1 MTRAPAT
8 SCRRT
13 LAAAGAQPPRR
24 PRAGRLATGLVA
36 AATLATAL
44 AACTASS
51 SQVTRGSVFETRQ
64 HISRPQ
70 VEQAIA
76 TLYRSHPG
84 ISAFSAQGIQYTA
97 QSRSTVLRKCI
108 SGEAGTETPTVE
120 SSQVTACAPL
130 IFFVYSYGQK
140 ASVPAAVDT
149 AGKLYWYAV
158 AHITGQ
164 AGARVS
170 LDELLHSWNLPV
182 PGLPPAEALS
192 AAEASVVTT
201 ASNSIL
207 AQKSVHVVIAGQK
220 AGSAGVAQRIVAD
233 IGTETGTE
241 SIRSGTAT
249 AAIRVTRTDAYFTG
263 TPTGL
268 RTFIGLTPAAARKAG
283 SRWVDIKKGTN
294 EYKDL
299 AAEDTMAALPASIL
313 PATGNA
319 AQLSTTTIYGRK
331 VYVLDWKTAP
341 SGSGGQVSERL
352 VLAATT
358 QALPISETTT
368 ANGDSQAV
376 TLDHWGES
384 ITVRAPASAI
394 PYSRVE
400 S

>member
-1 MTRAPAT
+1 
-8 SCRRT
+8 
-13 LAAAGAQPPRR
+13 
-24 PRAGRLATGLVA
+24 
-36 AATLATAL
+36 
-44 AACTASS
+44 
-51 SQVTRGSVFETRQ
+51 
-64 HISRPQ
+64 
-70 VEQAIA
+70 VERAIA
-76 TLYRSHPG
+76 NLYRSHPG

-97 QSRSTVLRKCI
+97 QSRSIVLRKCI
-108 SGEAGTETPTVE
+108 SGEAPEETPTVE

-164 AGARVS
+164 ASARVS
-170 LDELLHSWNLPV
+170 LDELLHSWKLPV
-182 PGLPPAEALS
+182 PGLPPAEAQS

-220 AGSAGVAQRIVAD
+220 AGSAGAAERIVAD

-241 SIRSGTAT
+241 SISSGTAT

-268 RTFIGLTPAAARKAG
+268 TTFIGLTPAAARKAG

-319 AQLSTTTIYGRK
+319 AQLSTTTISGRK

>member
-1 MTRAPAT
+1 
-8 SCRRT
+8 
-13 LAAAGAQPPRR
+13 
-24 PRAGRLATGLVA
+24 
-36 AATLATAL
+36 
-44 AACTASS
+44 
-51 SQVTRGSVFETRQ
+51 
-64 HISRPQ
+64 
-70 VEQAIA
+70 
-76 TLYRSHPG
+76 
-84 ISAFSAQGIQYTA
+84 
-97 QSRSTVLRKCI
+97 
-108 SGEAGTETPTVE
+108 VE

-164 AGARVS
+164 ASATVS
-170 LDELLHSWNLPV
+170 LDELLHSWKLPV
-182 PGLPPAEALS
+182 PGLPPAEAQS

-220 AGSAGVAQRIVAD
+220 AGSAGAAERIVAD

-241 SIRSGTAT
+241 SISSGTAT

-268 RTFIGLTPAAARKAG
+268 TTFIGLTPAAARKAA

-319 AQLSTTTIYGRK
+319 AQLSTTTISGRK